1 MQTSSKDKLREFLSS
16 FEALSEEAIDQ
27 LTNMIPVITPEKR
40 TILVKEGEVPD
51 ECYFVLKGMVR
62 EYYYDNGD
70 EITSEFYTETNSV
83 VSSDHYTD
91 QTPSTH
97 YLICEED
104 CLLVAGNLEIE
115 EEHFEKFPELIE
127 ISKNMLESDLNK
139 IKSNY
144 RKFVKASPKERYE
157 MFLEN
162 RKDLTSRVP
171 LHQVASYLG
180 MTPESLSRIRKRLV
194 KN

>member
-1 MQTSSKDKLREFLSS
+1 METSSKDKLREFLSS
-16 FEALSEEAIDQ
+16 FEQLGEEAIAK
-27 LTNMIPVITPEKR
+27 LTEMIPVITPKKG

-51 ECYFVLKGMVR
+51 ECYFVLEGLVR
-62 EYYYDNGD
+62 EYYYDDGD
-70 EITSEFYTETNSV
+70 EVTSEFYTESNSV

-97 YLICEED
+97 FLICEED

-139 IKSNY
+139 MKADY

-162 RKDLTSRVP
+162 RKDLTNRVP